1 LPNITQSI
9 CTVIPP
15 HMHQH
20 AAAHGGSRQRER
32 IRATLAHTV
41 ELAAM
46 RAATVIEP
54 PRGAPAQKRRQ
65 VYDARHQ
72 QMLPG
77 RLVMTENGA
86 RSSDIAA
93 QEAFDGAGA
102 TYDFLA
108 QVFLR
113 NSIDDRGMR
122 LDATIHYGTHYD
134 NALWTGGQM
143 VYGDGDG
150 KLFNRFTRCVEI
162 TGHEYTHGLT
172 QFTSGLEYHG
182 QPGALNEHL
191 SDATGIMIK
200 QYRFGITAAR
210 SNWRIGDGLL
220 ARGVRGLA
228 VRLMDDPGG
237 AYDDPVLGKDPQPG
251 HMRNYVDDADDNG
264 GVHINS
270 GIPNRAFC
278 LAAKSIGGFAWTV
291 TGRIWYRA
299 ATGKLFPKAGFQDFA
314 DATVSA
320 AGELYG
326 IGGSVQLTIADAWSE
341 VGLHVPMSLTRSG
354 RGWGNLRRT
363 SGSATNA

>member
-1 LPNITQSI
+1 
-9 CTVIPP
+9 
-15 HMHQH
+15 MHQH

-32 IRATLAHTV
+32 IRATFAHTA

-54 PRGAPAQKRRQ
+54 PRGAPAHKSRQ
-65 VYDARHQ
+65 VYDAGHH

-77 RLVMTENGA
+77 RLVMTENSA

-93 QEAFDGAGA
+93 KEAFDGAGA

-122 LDATIHYGTHYD
+122 LDSTVHYGTQYD
-134 NALWTGGQM
+134 NAMWTGRQM

-150 KLFNRFTRCVEI
+150 KLFNSFTRPLEVI
-162 TGHEYTHGLT
+162 GHEHTHGLT
-172 QFTSGLEYHG
+172 QHTAALEYHD
-182 QPGALNEHL
+182 QPGALNEHI
-191 SDATGIMIK
+191 SDAFGIMVK
-200 QYRFGITAAR
+200 QYRFGTTAAR
-210 SNWRIGDGLL
+210 SNWLIGDGLL
-220 ARGVRGLA
+220 AKGVRGVA
-228 VRLMDDPGG
+228 IRSMEDPGS
-237 AYDDPVLGKDPQPG
+237 AYDDPVLGKDPQPA
-251 HMRNYVDDADDNG
+251 HMRNYADDVDDNG

-278 LAAKSIGGFAWTV
+278 LSAKSIGGFAWAV

-299 ATGKLFPKAGFQDFA
+299 LTGKLFPKAGFQDFA
-314 DATVSA
+314 NATVSA
-320 AGELYG
+320 AGELTG
-326 IGGSVQLTIADAWSE
+326 IGGSVQITIADAWSA

-354 RGWGNLRRT
+354 RGWGNPPRT
-363 SGSATNA
+363 AGSATNA